1 MHRRTWWTVAGAAVL
16 AGTAACTDALTPR
29 EIIGRWE
36 GDVGNGAAI
45 PGDVPLW
52 SGLVLDT
59 VHFVYSR
66 FQLSTVTECSY
77 AVAINAASNG
87 TVNES
92 CTYDVDRATGAIAI
106 TLNGSYVIAG
116 TLTPTSMELTW
127 PNTDGPANVFEYTK
141 E

>member
-1 MHRRTWWTVAGAAVL
+1 MDRRMWWLVAGAMAL
-16 AGTAACTDALTPR
+16 GGAMGCADGLTPR

-36 GDVGNGAAI
+36 GRVGNGAAI

-52 SGLVLDT
+52 SGLALDT
-59 VHFVYSR
+59 LRFAYSR

-77 AVAINAASNG
+77 AVALNDPSNG
-87 TVNES
+87 NVNEY
-92 CTYDVDRATGAIAI
+92 CTYEVDETAGTIAI
-106 TLNGSYVIAG
+106 TLNGDYVITG
-116 TLTPTSMELTW
+116 TITPASMELTW